1 MIFFWFF
8 PHPPPPITF
17 LMVRP
22 LCTDIEI
29 LLPTVLVVT
38 KKGNAILKQL
48 LLRIYENYPQVSGHG
63 A

>member
-1 MIFFWFF
+1 
-8 PHPPPPITF
+8 
-17 LMVRP
+17 MV

-29 LLPTVLVVT
+29 LLPRVLAVT